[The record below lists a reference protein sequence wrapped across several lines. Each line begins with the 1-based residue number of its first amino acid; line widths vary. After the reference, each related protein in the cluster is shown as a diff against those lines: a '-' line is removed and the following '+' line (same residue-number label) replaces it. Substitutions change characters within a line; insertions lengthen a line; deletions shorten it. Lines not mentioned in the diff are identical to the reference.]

1 LLVLNDVIQDLFITK
16 LLTISYCQL
25 YISAKIDLTSTI
37 ATAFYSEKS
46 VDLWT
51 PDWLIP
57 CINLHNC

>member
-1 LLVLNDVIQDLFITK
+1 MTK

-25 YISAKIDLTSTI
+25 YISAKIDLTPH
-37 ATAFYSEKS
+37 YSHSVLLEKS